1 MAKPDVQNRWDDG
14 REGSEVKDEPSSDFG
29 ADSVRAYLRDMG
41 RLRLLTREEEVDL
54 AKQVEEGE
62 RAVLGA
68 VLKSA
73 LGVGEILRLGA
84 ALRARAIRPGA
95 IALHSNRPDENLD
108 QKVGQR
114 KLPRFVAPVARPAK
128 RPRTSFRS

>member
-1 MAKPDVQNRWDDG
+1 MAKPDGQQARWDDG
-14 REGSEVKDEPSSDFG
+14 RDVREVKDEPSSDFG

-84 ALRARAIRPGA
+84 ALRAGAIRPGA
-95 IALHSNRPDENLD
+95 IALDATVHDENFD
-108 QKVGQR
+108 EE
-114 KLPRFVAPVARPAK
+114 
-128 RPRTSFRS
+128 